1 MTCLNCTH
9 WQPKKAGALARHG
22 FGGCAHLP
30 AHTATAPGH
39 VCKRHKAAPES
50 VTQARVAWLHKIA
63 AKAGKT
69 AMQAPAMREKNK
81 ENRNA

>member
-1 MTCLNCTH
+1 MTTCLSCTH

-39 VCKRHKAAPES
+39 VCKRHKAAEES
-50 VTQARVAWLHKIA
+50 VTQARKAWLHKID
-63 AKAGKT
+63 AKALLRPAGASKQE
-69 AMQAPAMREKNK
+69 MKGRAP
-81 ENRNA
+81 